1 VNQHLA
7 PIYLIRPDPTRAEDL
22 PTIAAP
28 AFVFVKPTQVA
39 RKLATLQR

>member
-1 VNQHLA
+1 M
-7 PIYLIRPDPTRAEDL
+7 RPDPDPAEDL
-22 PTIAAP
+22 PIAVP